1 MRRFCQSLP
10 FFMAG
15 GILLGN
21 CAFRSAAGESKVS
34 EKAVPAESEEMKRS
48 IDQLGSDRFKDRE
61 QATQELSKLGK
72 SALPSLKEAAKS
84 RDPEVRRRA
93 QQLIERMEA
102 PPVRSIGPRL
112 EQRLPAMWFG

>member
-21 CAFRSAAGESKVS
+21 CAFRSAADEGEVS
-34 EKAVPAESEEMKRS
+34 DKAVPAESDEIKRL
-48 IDQLGSDRFKDRE
+48 IDQLGSERFEDRE
-61 QATQELSKLGK
+61 QATQALSKLGK
-72 SALPSLKEAAKS
+72 SALRSLKEAAKS

-93 QQLIERMEA
+93 RQLVERLEA
-102 PPVRSIGPRL
+102 PPVRSIGPGL
-112 EQRLPAMWFG
+112 EQLIP

>member
-1 MRRFCQSLP
+1 MRPFCKTLP

-34 EKAVPAESEEMKRS
+34 EKAAPAESEEIKRL
-48 IDQLGSDRFKDRE
+48 IDQLGSEQFKERE
-61 QATQELSKLGK
+61 QATQTLSKLGK
-72 SALPSLKEAAKS
+72 SALRSLKEAAKS

-93 QQLIERMEA
+93 RQLVERMEA
-102 PPVRSIGPRL
+102 PPVRSIGPGL
-112 EQRLPAMWFG
+112 EQLLPAAWYG